1 MAQRQA
7 LSGAP
12 YGLWAEEGLIEATSG
27 NVVDTMRVEAVIRE
41 LCQRFDVRE
50 IAFDP
55 ALARDVMSNLREDGL
70 PAVEMRQGSLTMMP
84 ALAELETAV
93 LGRRFRHGGHPVLR
107 TSFANAEA
115 QRNTHG
121 HLVRLAK
128 SKLWLSIDGAVASA
142 IAVSRCAAGQGGG
155 SVLDDPDFDIND
167 WIIPAPKW

>member
-1 MAQRQA
+1 M
-7 LSGAP
+7 
-12 YGLWAEEGLIEATSG
+12 IEATPG
-27 NVVDTMRVEAVIRE
+27 NVVDTRRVEAVIRE
-41 LCQRFDVRE
+41 LCERFDVRE

-93 LGRRFRHGGHPVLR
+93 LGRRFRHGRHPVLR

-121 HLVRLAK
+121 RLVRLTK
-128 SKLWLSIDGAVASA
+128 PKRWLSIDGAVASA
-142 IAVSRCAAGQGGG
+142 MAVALRSRSGWR
-155 SVLDDPDFDIND
+155 LHP
-167 WIIPAPKW
+167 